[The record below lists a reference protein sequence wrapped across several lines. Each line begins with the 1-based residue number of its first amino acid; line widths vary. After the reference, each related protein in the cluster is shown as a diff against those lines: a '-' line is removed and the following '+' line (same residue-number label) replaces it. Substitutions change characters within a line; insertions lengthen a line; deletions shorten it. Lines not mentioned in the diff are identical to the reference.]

1 MIMELICLF
10 VGGIVGWLYRGE
22 KDREQAGKGG

>member
-1 MIMELICLF
+1 MITELICLC

-22 KDREQAGKGG
+22 KDREQPGKGD